1 MRSST
6 SSKGVLHTTEAG
18 ISRADDGTPGRRIRR
33 GPNNEEFLPQ
43 IVPEEAARAPHKFG
57 IPLSWI
63 LKVDSTPDRSMT
75 LGNNSWLRQHR
86 NWILAHAEILQLP
99 AANDPRMRDNG
110 DVHNVPGPAGV
121 NWNPADDYGSRCG
134 TSRVDEE
141 SSLCDHHNT
150 TVSDCGHDR
159 GMWWTLEAL
168 KRDPDE
174 FDMHIFGAFSSY
186 GGLEVLENI
195 VSIMLPS
202 PLFLAMSIVPS
213 TTPDDRLSS
222 TNFPR
227 RVAGRPT
234 ASKSGAKWKG

>member
-43 IVPEEAARAPHKFG
+43 IVPEEAATAPHKFG

-75 LGNNSWLRQHR
+75 LGNNSWLRQYR

-110 DVHNVPGPAGV
+110 DVHNVPGPARV

-150 TVSDCGHDR
+150 TVSDCGQDR

-174 FDMHIFGAFSSY
+174 FDMHIFGGFSSY

-195 VSIMLPS
+195 VSIMLPL
-202 PLFLAMSIVPS
+202 PLVPCHA
-213 TTPDDRLSS
+213 
-222 TNFPR
+222 N
-227 RVAGRPT
+227 RP
-234 ASKSGAKWKG
+234 